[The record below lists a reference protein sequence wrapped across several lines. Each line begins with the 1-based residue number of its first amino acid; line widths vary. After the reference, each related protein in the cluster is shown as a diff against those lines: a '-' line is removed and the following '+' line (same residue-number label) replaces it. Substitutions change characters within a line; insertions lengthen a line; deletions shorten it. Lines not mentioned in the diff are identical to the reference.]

1 MFSHPGLKNGLRISG
16 STVRFIHLPK
26 MLFAIAAFGA
36 SSQAYAQATLSPNVE
51 VIDGCTVLTAEMTFD
66 VSAGAGAGPI
76 DSATQIQIECTRLA
90 IFRVDMDLGSNAN
103 GTQRRMRNPAG
114 DFIPYQIYRNAA
126 RSQVWGSGWGNAP
139 WGIAFGLGRDSVT
152 AYGRINTVPNGLSP
166 GTYEDTV
173 TVSITF

>member
-1 MFSHPGLKNGLRISG
+1 MSDGAYDTAAPAFLDEAALQAKAQG
-16 STVRFIHLPK
+16 SLATAIHVP
-26 MLFAIAAFGA
+26 
-36 SSQAYAQATLSPNVE
+36 ATRSDE
-51 VIDGCTVLTAEMTFD
+51 D
-66 VSAGAGAGPI
+66 
-76 DSATQIQIECTRLA
+76 
-90 IFRVDMDLGSNAN
+90 
-103 GTQRRMRNPAG
+103 RMRNPAG